1 MNWPLLRGHP
11 PTRLDLHGKEG
22 QQTIGVTINQA
33 NAPTATGPAG
43 RGVHLGKRLPA
54 SSRYP
59 AWPPT
64 RQRPPK
70 ASLRGPL
77 VHPAPAGPA
86 PESGQAN
93 VPLTR
98 EPLGD
103 GRPFLGGPDPQQRH
117 EVQLIGGPAVGATY
131 LATSWPPGQAITRLS
146 WAPSLAGADPD
157 AQLAPDPRLSRP
169 VVMGRCRSVIVA
181 YSTSRDE
188 VMAVVTPASRW
199 HSAAGSPAS
208 TLS

>member
-1 MNWPLLRGHP
+1 M
-11 PTRLDLHGKEG
+11 
-22 QQTIGVTINQA
+22 
-33 NAPTATGPAG
+33 
-43 RGVHLGKRLPA
+43 
-54 SSRYP
+54 
-59 AWPPT
+59 
-64 RQRPPK
+64 
-70 ASLRGPL
+70 
-77 VHPAPAGPA
+77 HPAPAGPA
-86 PESGQAN
+86 LESGQAN

-98 EPLGD
+98 EPLVD